1 MTTQQTFEDL
11 VGRVSVA
18 TEKLETAVTAVEG
31 GTEEVAQAVVEAKQA
46 ATEAKGANTSAQL
59 ANTQAQQAKDS
70 ANTSAQ
76 TATTQAQVA
85 TDRANELKAMAPF
98 QEAPKDGNTYGRKDG
113 VWSVVTGGGG
123 AGTVTSVNGKTPNAT
138 GEVTLTNTEVGA
150 AATVHTH
157 ANATTTE
164 AGFMSATD
172 KTKLDGVQEGAT
184 AGADWNTNVANK
196 PTIPTQGI
204 TSIQA
209 GSNITIDNTN
219 PLSPVISASG
229 GGSSGGFPISEAL
242 YYDNG
247 EITEWPS
254 TNPNDAIDFAK
265 VGAYITGR
273 YKAGGELLVNKA
285 GLNILPSGTYF
296 FSSIETEVSNIVGAG
311 IIVVA
316 NSSNTDKTVRVITY
330 GNPTTLPQ
338 EYFPVI
344 ASNGDVTWG
353 LKTDNPKFL
362 HPQFENGW
370 EYNFGTTGSPI
381 WTPVDYWPIDSNHA
395 MPMLS
400 FRRRGSPYA
409 GASSSLPSTGQ
420 DGLPISWNQMFSSA
434 GYIQYVPPG
443 KYWFTTTSFGNSI
456 GGANLYNK
464 TGYITVYGSSSGVGI
479 KRAEA
484 IAFDTTTNIPSVYYW
499 KSDGTWN
506 KAT

>member
-1 MTTQQTFEDL
+1 MTTQQDFQEL
-11 VGRVSVA
+11 VTRIGVA
-18 TEKLETAVTAVEG
+18 TDKLEVAVTTVEG

-59 ANTQAQQAKDS
+59 AKTQAQQSATSANDS
-70 ANTSAQ
+70 AT
-76 TATTQAQVA
+76 VA
-85 TDRANELKAMAPF
+85 TQKAAQATQTANELKAMAPF

-138 GEVTLTNTEVGA
+138 GEVTLTNTDVGA

-157 ANATTTE
+157 SVATTTE

-196 PTIPTQGI
+196 PAIPTQGI

-209 GSNITIDNTN
+209 GSNITIDNTD
-219 PLSPVISASG
+219 PLSPIISASG
-229 GGSSGGFPISEAL
+229 GGGTGFPTGDLL
-242 YYDNG
+242 YYDNV
-247 EITEWPS
+247 EMPTWRS
-254 TNPNDAIDFAK
+254 LNPNDAIDFTK
-265 VGAYITGR
+265 VGAWVSGYFKTGG
-273 YKAGGELLVNKA
+273 ALLTEKD
-285 GLNILPSGTYF
+285 GLDVLASGNYF
-296 FSSIETEVSNIVGAG
+296 FSSIETDITNITGAG
-311 IIVVA
+311 IVVVT
-316 NSSNTDKTVRVITY
+316 NSSATDKTVRVITY
-330 GNPTTLPQ
+330 GNATSLPQ
-338 EYFPVI
+338 EYYPVI
-344 ASNGDVTWG
+344 AANDSVTWRQ
-353 LKTDNPKFL
+353 KTDNPKFL

-370 EYNFGTTGSPI
+370 EYNFGTSGSPN
-381 WTPVDYWPIDSNHA
+381 WQPVDYYPVDSQHA
-395 MPMLS
+395 ISMLG

-420 DGLPISWNQMFSSA
+420 DGLPISWNQMFSTA

-443 KYWFTTTSFGNSI
+443 LYWFHTNSFSNTT
-456 GGANLYNK
+456 GGAALYNK
-464 TGYITVYGSSSGVGI
+464 TGYITVYGSAGGVGL
-479 KRAEA
+479 KRAQA
-484 IAFDTTTNIPSVYYW
+484 IVYDTTTNIPSVYYW